1 MKLFLQSVRVGAIT
15 AVTMGLWV
23 GTATG
28 QTPGSDSPQTAW
40 GKLDLQGVWDF
51 RTITPLERPDDLTGQ
66 EFLTEEEAAAYAE
79 VQSQR
84 LNRDLI
90 DSAQGG
96 LNYAPESDGG
106 VVPYN
111 EFWYDRG
118 TSVISSRRTS
128 LIIDPSDG
136 RLPPFTPEAQS
147 KATAQR
153 EIGREEQRGRPRADG
168 HEDRPLGNRCI
179 HHGKAGP
186 PINPGAYNNNM
197 QLFQTPGYIAIL
209 NEQIHSVRV
218 IPVDGQPHLGPQ
230 IQQWMG
236 DSRGHW
242 EGQTLVVE
250 TTNFNGK
257 HSQVGRPSLSSGE
270 HLSLIERFTRLDAET
285 LVYEYTVTD
294 PATWTRPWT
303 AQVPMKKNPDLLY
316 EYACHEGNY
325 SLAVILRG
333 ARLEEKAAEEAA
345 RKR

>member
-1 MKLFLQSVRVGAIT
+1 MKLFLKSLRVSAIA
-15 AVTMGLWV
+15 AVIVSLWIGV
-23 GTATG
+23 ANG
-28 QTPGSDSPQTAW
+28 QVPGSDSPRTSW
-40 GKLDLQGVWDF
+40 GDPDRQGVWDF
-51 RTITPLERPDDLTGQ
+51 RTITPLQRPEDLIGQ
-66 EFLTEEEAAAYAE
+66 EFLTEEEAVVFAE
-79 VQSQR
+79 VQTRRQ
-84 LNRDLI
+84 NRDFI
-90 DSAQGG
+90 DSERGG
-96 LNYAPESDGG
+96 LNYAPEADGG

-128 LIIDPSDG
+128 LIIDPPDG
-136 RLPPFTPEAQS
+136 QLPPFTPEAQR
-147 KATAQR
+147 KAEAQR
-153 EIGREEQRGRPRADG
+153 EIGREEQRGRPRADS

-179 HHGKAGP
+179 QHGKAGP

-218 IPVDGQPHLGPQ
+218 IPLDGQPHLEPK
-230 IQQWMG
+230 ILQWMG

-250 TTNFNGK
+250 TTNFNGQ
-257 HSQVGRPSLSSGE
+257 HQQVGRPSLSSGGQ
-270 HLSLIERFTRLDAET
+270 LSLIERFTRLDPET

-294 PATWTRPWT
+294 PATWVSPWT
-303 AQVPMKKNPDLLY
+303 AQVPMRRNPDSIY

-333 ARLEEKAAEEAA
+333 ARLEEQAAEEAA
-345 RKR
+345 K

>member
-1 MKLFLQSVRVGAIT
+1 MKLFLKSLRVSAIA
-15 AVTMGLWV
+15 AVIVSLWIGV
-23 GTATG
+23 ANG
-28 QTPGSDSPQTAW
+28 QVPGSDSPRTSW
-40 GKLDLQGVWDF
+40 GDPDLQGVWDF
-51 RTITPLERPDDLTGQ
+51 RTITPLQRPEDLIGQ
-66 EFLTEEEAAAYAE
+66 EFLTEEEAVVFAE
-79 VQSQR
+79 VQTRRQ
-84 LNRDLI
+84 NRDFI
-90 DSAQGG
+90 DSERGG
-96 LNYAPESDGG
+96 LNYAPEADGG

-128 LIIDPSDG
+128 LIIDPPDG
-136 RLPPFTPEAQS
+136 QLPPFTPEAQR
-147 KATAQR
+147 KAEAQR
-153 EIGREEQRGRPRADG
+153 EIGREEQRGRPRADS

-179 HHGKAGP
+179 QHGKAGP

-218 IPVDGQPHLGPQ
+218 IPLDGQPHLEPK
-230 IQQWMG
+230 ILQWMG

-250 TTNFNGK
+250 TTNFNGQ
-257 HSQVGRPSLSSGE
+257 HQQVGRPSLSSGGQ
-270 HLSLIERFTRLDAET
+270 LSLIERFTRLDPET

-294 PATWTRPWT
+294 PATWVSPWT
-303 AQVPMKKNPDLLY
+303 AQVPMRRNPDSIY

-333 ARLEEKAAEEAA
+333 ARLEEQAAEEAA
-345 RKR
+345 K

>member
-1 MKLFLQSVRVGAIT
+1 M
-15 AVTMGLWV
+15 AVTLSSV
-23 GTATG
+23 SIVAQTTAMT
-28 QTPGSDSPQTAW
+28 SW
-40 GKLDLQGVWDF
+40 GDPDLQAVWDF
-51 RTITPLERPDDLTGQ
+51 RTITPLQRPEDLIGQ
-66 EFLTEEEAAAYAE
+66 EFLTEEEAATFAE
-79 VQSQR
+79 VQTRRQ
-84 LNRDLI
+84 NRDFI
-90 DSAQGG
+90 DSELGG
-96 LNYAPESDGG
+96 LNYAPEADGG

-128 LIIDPSDG
+128 LIIDPPDG
-136 RLPPFTPEAQS
+136 QLPPFTPEAQR
-147 KATAQR
+147 KAEAQR
-153 EIGREEQRGRPRADG
+153 EIGREEQRGRPRADS

-179 HHGKAGP
+179 QHGKAGP

-218 IPVDGQPHLGPQ
+218 IPLDGQPHLEPK
-230 IQQWMG
+230 ILQWMG

-250 TTNFNGK
+250 TTNFNGQ
-257 HSQVGRPSLSSGE
+257 HQQVGRPSLSSGGQ
-270 HLSLIERFTRLDAET
+270 LSLIERFTRLDPET

-294 PATWTRPWT
+294 PATWVSPWT
-303 AQVPMKKNPDLLY
+303 AQVPMRRNPDSIY

-333 ARLEEKAAEEAA
+333 ARLEEQAAEEAA
-345 RKR
+345 K

>member
-1 MKLFLQSVRVGAIT
+1 MKLFLKSLRVSAIA
-15 AVTMGLWV
+15 AVIVSLWIGV
-23 GTATG
+23 ANG
-28 QTPGSDSPQTAW
+28 QVPGSDSPRTAW
-40 GKLDLQGVWDF
+40 GDPDLQGVWDF
-51 RTITPLERPDDLTGQ
+51 RTITPLQRPEDLIGQ
-66 EFLTEEEAAAYAE
+66 EFLTEEEAAVFAE
-79 VQSQR
+79 VQTRRQ
-84 LNRDLI
+84 NRDFI
-90 DSAQGG
+90 DSERGG
-96 LNYAPESDGG
+96 LNYAPEADGG

-128 LIIDPSDG
+128 LIIDPPDG
-136 RLPPFTPEAQS
+136 QLPPFTPEAQR
-147 KATAQR
+147 KAEAQR
-153 EIGREEQRGRPRADG
+153 EIGREEQRGRPRADS

-179 HHGKAGP
+179 QHGKAGP

-218 IPVDGQPHLGPQ
+218 ISLDGQPHLGPQ
-230 IQQWMG
+230 ILQWMG

-250 TTNFNGK
+250 TTNFNGQ
-257 HSQVGRPSLSSGE
+257 HQQVGRPSLSSGGQ
-270 HLSLIERFTRLDAET
+270 LSLIERFTRLDPET

-294 PATWTRPWT
+294 PATWVSPWT
-303 AQVPMKKNPDLLY
+303 AQVPMRKNPDQIY

-345 RKR
+345 K